1 MGNEKSAL
9 SGLKI
14 DEKAVEITD
23 FWLHHSANLNG
34 ANPSTV
40 SVFISEPSLQSC
52 PNFGKPS
59 PLERTAKNLMLHRHP
74 CILKYISSWRKG
86 SSYYLATE
94 EVKPLAQVIGTQTTL
109 QICIGLHSILR
120 ALIFLHEKALASHN
134 NVCSSSIYV
143 TPEGSWKLGGL
154 EFLCRFTDFNQAY
167 LKKIKNFRYEKAIAP
182 EEDGNA
188 LETQLNPV
196 GIDQYAF
203 GVLTEEVLRLKNADD
218 VPALA
223 EFKEICRR
231 SLQNPDPLLRTKLS
245 TLLSNPFFTHDFIN
259 IHEFLMEL
267 PLKTEAEKEE
277 FFSNLVP
284 QLKAFPE
291 KIVAEQLGRLLLSRM
306 VLLDSTA
313 QQKLLP
319 CVLKPKT
326 EDNEQDTSLFTVSTF
341 KSHLV
346 PKLLQMFCVRDT
358 SIRLLL
364 LSHLNSFIYA
374 FQLDELKNQILPEL
388 LVGIKD
394 HDDHLV
400 STTLRA
406 LADLVPILGA
416 AAVIGGKRGKL
427 FTDGRPNHNQI
438 RREVSARNNQ
448 RTERANISNS
458 NINNNIINE
467 NGIDSLPT
475 VLELPERP
483 SPDGGED
490 RVESDLILAEEESTW
505 SDWDAHEVVI
515 TKTINTDI
523 PSGQADVDVVQ
534 PHDDKSA
541 SAGSEID
548 DGGKTPGIKKDKFNY
563 NKKNI
568 ISDIRELD
576 IKHSKTMQQTASE
589 EVDFFTDMEPI
600 IEKQNVIHIE
610 EVKAEKSV
618 FDVKVNGAQDNG
630 DDDGWGEDLDD
641 WGDNT
646 LELED

>member
-14 DEKAVEITD
+14 DEKAIEITD

-34 ANPSTV
+34 ANSSTI

-94 EVKPLAQVIGTQTTL
+94 EVKPLAQVIGSQTTL

-182 EEDGNA
+182 EEDGNS
-188 LETQLNPV
+188 LETQLNPI

-203 GVLTEEVLRLKNADD
+203 GVLTEEVLRLKNSDD

-223 EFKEICRR
+223 EFKEICKC

-245 TLLSNPFFTHDFIN
+245 TLLTNPFFTHDFIN

-267 PLKTEAEKEE
+267 PLKSETEKEE

-291 KIVAEQLGRLLLSRM
+291 KIIADQLGRLLLSRM

-319 CVLKPKT
+319 CILKPKT
-326 EDNEQDTSLFTVSTF
+326 EDTEEDTSLFTVSTF

-400 STTLRA
+400 SVTLRV

-427 FTDGRPNHNQI
+427 FTDGRPNHGQI
-438 RREVSARNNQ
+438 RREASSRSKKATANNN
-448 RTERANISNS
+448 T
-458 NINNNIINE
+458 NNIINN
-467 NGIDSLPT
+467 NGIDCLP
-475 VLELPERP
+475 VELLEKP

-490 RVESDLILAEEESTW
+490 RIESALILAEEETTW
-505 SDWDAHEVVI
+505 SDWDAHEVTI
-515 TKTINTDI
+515 IKTIDTDV
-523 PSGQADVDVVQ
+523 PSEVIQ
-534 PHDDKSA
+534 DKEFLPIKPET
-541 SAGSEID
+541 SEA
-548 DGGKTPGIKKDKFNY
+548 TVKKDKLAY

-568 ISDIRELD
+568 VSDIRELD
-576 IKHSKTMQQTASE
+576 IKHSKTMQQAVE
-589 EVDFFTDMEPI
+589 EVDFFTDMEPV
-600 IEKQNVIHIE
+600 IEKPKVVHIE
-610 EVKAEKSV
+610 QVKPDKSV
-618 FDVKVNGAQDNG
+618 FDVKNGNQYIE
-630 DDDGWGEDLDD
+630 DDDGWVEDFDD
-641 WGDNT
+641 WGENAAAVKD
-646 LELED
+646 

>member
-14 DEKAVEITD
+14 DEKAIEITD

-34 ANPSTV
+34 ANSSTI

-94 EVKPLAQVIGTQTTL
+94 EVKPLAQIIGSQTTL

-143 TPEGSWKLGGL
+143 TSEGSWKLGGL

-182 EEDGNA
+182 EEDGNS
-188 LETQLNPV
+188 LETQLNPIGV
-196 GIDQYAF
+196 DQYAF
-203 GVLTEEVLRLKNADD
+203 GVLTEEVLRLKNSDD

-223 EFKEICRR
+223 EFKEICKR

-245 TLLSNPFFTHDFIN
+245 TLLNNPFFTHDFIN

-267 PLKTEAEKEE
+267 PLKSETEKEE
-277 FFSNLVP
+277 FFSNLVS

-291 KIVAEQLGRLLLSRM
+291 KIIADQLGRLLLSRM

-326 EDNEQDTSLFTVSTF
+326 EDNEEDTSLFTVSTF

-374 FQLDELKNQILPEL
+374 FQIDELKNQILPEL

-400 STTLRA
+400 SVTLRA

-427 FTDGRPNHNQI
+427 FTDGRPNHGQI
-438 RREVSARNNQ
+438 RREASTRSK
-448 RTERANISNS
+448 RASNSSNS
-458 NINNNIINE
+458 NHNNTNNIINN
-467 NGIDSLPT
+467 NGIDCLP
-475 VLELPERP
+475 VELLERP

-490 RVESDLILAEEESTW
+490 RIESALILAEEETTW
-505 SDWDAHEVVI
+505 SDWDAHEVNI
-515 TKTINTDI
+515 TKTIDTDVLPEAI
-523 PSGQADVDVVQ
+523 Q
-534 PHDDKSA
+534 DDEFPPVKPET
-541 SAGSEID
+541 SEA
-548 DGGKTPGIKKDKFNY
+548 TVKKDKLTY
-563 NKKNI
+563 NKKTI
-568 ISDIRELD
+568 VSDIRELD
-576 IKHSKTMQQTASE
+576 IKHSKTMQQAAE
-589 EVDFFTDMEPI
+589 EVDFFTDMEPV
-600 IEKQNVIHIE
+600 IEKPKVVHIE
-610 EVKAEKSV
+610 QVKPKKSV
-618 FDVKVNGAQDNG
+618 FDVKNGNQDIE
-630 DDDGWGEDLDD
+630 DDDGWVEDFDD
-641 WGDNT
+641 WGDNAAAVK
-646 LELED
+646 D